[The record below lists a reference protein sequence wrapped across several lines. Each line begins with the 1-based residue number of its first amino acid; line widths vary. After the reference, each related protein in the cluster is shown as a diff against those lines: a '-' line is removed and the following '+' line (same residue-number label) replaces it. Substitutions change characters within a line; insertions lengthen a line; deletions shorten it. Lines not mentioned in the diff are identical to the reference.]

1 MSNLKDLYISDSYTG
16 LLHTA
21 STSLTGGK
29 AQVFDGAGN
38 ESALLVGSQG
48 SGITVDGQLT
58 AGGFQYPV
66 SDLTNG
72 IAVSDGNF
80 NITLQS
86 LQSLMRVSGSDIAD
100 GLYQNPNI
108 TFTDGVITAVHP
120 KTPTIILSSDPT
132 EIVVT
137 KYITG
142 VTYVMDVTLTGHGW
156 TTALLP
162 NHIPYKAKAIIG
174 YLVGRAL
181 RGENK
186 SWDIKCSNDGG
197 ESFTPVFYTRI
208 GKDLHYEHAHGGRGG
223 MGSQFNMF
231 TKSERSLQVKDDGNS
246 GGGTFEFH
254 IVACQY

>member
-66 SDLTNG
+66 SDITNG
-72 IAVSDGNF
+72 VAVSDGNF

-86 LQSLMRVSGSDIAD
+86 LQSLLKMSGSDIAN
-100 GLYQNPNI
+100 GVYQNPNI

-120 KTPTIILSSDPT
+120 KTPAIVLSSDPT

-137 KYITG
+137 KYIEG
-142 VTYVMDVTLTGHGW
+142 NTYVSDVKIGHELW
-156 TTALLP
+156 AAALLP
-162 NHIPYKAKAIIG
+162 NHIPTKAKAIIG
-174 YLVGRAL
+174 YIRAFNNGD
-181 RGENK
+181 RRWAEV
-186 SWDIKCSNDGG
+186 KCSNDNG
-197 ESFTPVFYTRI
+197 ETMTPVFFVAA
-208 GKDLHYEHAHGGRGG
+208 GEDAKGGRDLF
-223 MGSQFNMF
+223 GSGCQFQMF
-231 TKSERSLQVKDDGNS
+231 TNGSRGVWFKDFGNS
-246 GGGTFEFH
+246 YRTNDYEFH
-254 IVACQY
+254 IIAYQY